1 MANPLKGLSPFQLL
15 DLPPVWLLAF
25 LGLGKAQV
33 TLFPMGPSSGG
44 VIGLLAGG
52 LVGGGII
59 LIVLAFL
66 EFRKHSTT
74 IVPHQEAEVLITS
87 GVFKRTRNP
96 IYLADLMLL
105 AGFLL
110 QWGAWLSLA
119 LVPILMWVLEKRFIV
134 PEENRLRRKFRA
146 DFARY
151 ERKTRRWL

>member
-1 MANPLKGLSPFQLL
+1 MANPLQGLSLRQMV
-15 DLPPVWLLAF
+15 DIPPIWLLAF
-25 LGLGKAQV
+25 LGLGKLQV
-33 TLFPMGPSSGG
+33 ALLPMGPPSGG
-44 VIGLLAGG
+44 VIGLLAGV

-59 LIVLAFL
+59 LIVLAAL

-74 IVPHQEAEVLITS
+74 IVPHQEAGSLVTT
-87 GVFKRTRNP
+87 GVFRRSRNP

-119 LVPILMWVLEKRFIV
+119 LVPILMWVLEKRFIL

-146 DFARY
+146 EFARY
-151 ERKTRRWL
+151 ERKTRRWV